1 MDNTLRA
8 KIGRWLCRR
17 GFHKWG
23 KPYATASKA
32 WGFSC
37 GHHWPPA
44 FDLVNADFGII
55 EHHVMHYTR
64 GYSKQALQ
72 DAVLFGRGV
81 DMITIDEYHHNP
93 YLDYIKPDV
102 LQPKEKDWGN
112 KRNFVSGPET
122 PPSKSKRAKL
132 RAKRKKRTK

>member
-1 MDNTLRA
+1 MTLSPCNHCGRTHHGPVNEGCDRA
-8 KIGRWLCRR
+8 
-17 GFHKWG
+17 
-23 KPYATASKA
+23 PDP
-32 WGFSC
+32 
-37 GHHWPPA
+37 HHWPPA
-44 FDLVNADFGII
+44 FDLVNADFGKI

-81 DMITIDEYHHNP
+81 DLIMIDEYHHIP
-93 YLDYIKPDV
+93 YLDYIKFDV
-102 LQPKEKDWGN
+102 LPPKEKDWGN
-112 KRNFVSGPET
+112 KRKFVSGPET